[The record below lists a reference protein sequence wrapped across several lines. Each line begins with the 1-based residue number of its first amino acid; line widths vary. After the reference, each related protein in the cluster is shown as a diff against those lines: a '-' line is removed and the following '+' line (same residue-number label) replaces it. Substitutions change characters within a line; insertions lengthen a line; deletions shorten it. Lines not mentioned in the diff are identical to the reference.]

1 MQLSAWMTTVAFCLT
16 AGLAESAH
24 AQGNWDVVLNGRAIH
39 VNAAQKWNEDNWGLG
54 VEREF
59 NPTGRW
65 VKVALAN
72 GFKDSCGEPSYMA
85 GGGLKRRFRL
95 FSDDLYFDVGM
106 IGFLMTREDVHHNRP
121 FPGALPA
128 VTIGTRRVALN
139 LTYMPNSVVDHVTKA
154 NLKDPDMKGVY
165 FLQLKFDASLF
176 SPRAR
181 RRAHWLAES
190 GE

>member
-1 MQLSAWMTTVAFCLT
+1 MTTVAFCLI

-39 VNAAQKWNEDNWGLG
+39 VNAAKQWNEDNWGLG

-59 NPTGRW
+59 NPTSRW

-106 IGFLMTREDVHHNRP
+106 IAFLMTREDVHHNQP

-128 VTIGTRRVALN
+128 LTIGTKRVALN
-139 LTYMPNSVVDHVTKA
+139 LTYMPNSVVDRVTNA

-176 SPRAR
+176 RVRA
-181 RRAHWLAES
+181 RRAHWLAAS